1 MKDEG
6 LILVAA
12 AAAVLFMVIQKTKPA
27 NASAMAR
34 DPSGGLSGIGV
45 SVAPFWSQV
54 GASQPYGGNSFAD
67 ITSFANGTFTTGN
80 GTFVDPGQVTVTP
93 GGKVTESPFG
103 SVYQDMFNVLPSPTY
118 GFGGGA

>member
-6 LILVAA
+6 LLLVAA

-27 NASAMAR
+27 NASAMAQ
-34 DPSGGLSGIGV
+34 DPSHGLSGIGV

-54 GASQPYGGNSFAD
+54 GSAQPYGNNSFAD
-67 ITSFANGTFTTGN
+67 ITSFINGTYSVD
-80 GTFVDPGQVTVTP
+80 GTFVDPGQVTVAAS
-93 GGKVTESPFG
+93 GKVTESPFG
-103 SVYQDMFNVLPSPTY
+103 GVFGVLPSPTY